1 MCDSDCAIDL
11 NTYHIEKQLSSKI
24 RHIFN
29 SSDPLRPT
37 ILLMWPLVK
46 MSFDSP
52 CVAFRSIEEKFFLSK
67 KTLFDCTKG

>member
-11 NTYHIEKQLSSKI
+11 NTYHIEKQLSSKII

-46 MSFDSP
+46 MSLTAL
-52 CVAFRSIEEKFFLSK
+52 V
-67 KTLFDCTKG
+67 